1 MRTTYKQIILF
12 RNEQD
17 PNNVYKTVENQYN
30 LNELKEKVNKS
41 QTKSAG
47 DEEIWQ
53 RDPQRTRN
61 RLEVSNLGKIR
72 DFNTKEILEIIESP
86 ILGKGWLVLKR
97 FPSVLVYHLVAE
109 AWLKYPEDGTG
120 WQIHHIDNDGNNNS
134 PENLIFVSSEEHYEI
149 HHGLLNNQ

>member
-1 MRTTYKQIILF
+1 MRSIYKQIILY

-17 PNNVYKTVENQYN
+17 PNNVYKIVENQYN

-41 QTKSAG
+41 LTKSVG

-61 RLEVSNLGKIR
+61 RLEVSNLGRIR

-86 ILGKGWLVLKR
+86 TLGKGWLVLKR

-109 AWLKYPEDGTG
+109 AWLKYPENSNG

-149 HHGLLNNQ
+149 HH